1 MFPRSSRF
9 RGFFCFSDTRQAG
22 DWMEDGMEIT
32 VNGQRKTVGP
42 VSILGLLKELDLD
55 PRRVAVELNMEILP
69 KADYE
74 TTTLSD
80 GDRIEIVHFVGG
92 G

>member
-1 MFPRSSRF
+1 VKGSNDRLLQPAAFAAVFAGETMQIIINGEQRSVAEQSVLHLLQ
-9 RGFFCFSDTRQAG
+9 SL
-22 DWMEDGMEIT
+22 EI
-32 VNGQRKTVGP
+32 
-42 VSILGLLKELDLD
+42 D

-69 KADYE
+69 KAEYE
-74 TTTLSD
+74 TTTLAD

>member
-1 MFPRSSRF
+1 MDIMLNGESRSVACR
-9 RGFFCFSDTRQAG
+9 
-22 DWMEDGMEIT
+22 T
-32 VNGQRKTVGP
+32 VTELLEL
-42 VSILGLLKELDLD
+42 LGID

-69 KADYE
+69 KADYG
-74 TTTLSD
+74 TRALSN

>member
-1 MFPRSSRF
+1 MQIIINGESRNLQQQ
-9 RGFFCFSDTRQAG
+9 SVLQ
-22 DWMEDGMEIT
+22 
-32 VNGQRKTVGP
+32 
-42 VSILGLLKELDLD
+42 LLATLAID
-55 PRRVAVELNMEILP
+55 PKRVAVELNMEILP

-74 TTTLSD
+74 STLVAD